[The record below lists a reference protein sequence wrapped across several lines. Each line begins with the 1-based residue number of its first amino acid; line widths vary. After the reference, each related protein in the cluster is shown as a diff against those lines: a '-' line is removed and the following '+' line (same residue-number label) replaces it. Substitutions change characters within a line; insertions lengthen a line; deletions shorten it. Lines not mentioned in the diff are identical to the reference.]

1 VQNSSSSEMSAI
13 DTSST
18 WYDFSTLSQLRANAA
33 ADPAEKQQE
42 VVSQFESLFLGMM
55 IKEMRKAI
63 PSGGLLDSA
72 AVKTYEQVLDQQ
84 LAVTLAKAGG
94 IGLGNFMEKSLGQ
107 TNKPQAP
114 YGSASDEPTAPADT
128 LAILRARAFPP
139 ERHES
144 SDALTVEKQP
154 W

>member
-1 VQNSSSSEMSAI
+1 MSPI

-18 WYDFSTLSQLRANAA
+18 WYDFSTLSQLRASAA
-33 ADPAEKQQE
+33 ADPEAKKQE

-63 PSGGLLDSA
+63 PRGGLLDSA

-84 LAVTLAKAGG
+84 LAVSLAKAGG
-94 IGLGNFMEKSLGQ
+94 IGLGDFMEKSIGQ
-107 TNKPQAP
+107 LNKFQAP
-114 YGSASDEPTAPADT
+114 DGSARDEPTAPPDT
-128 LAILRARAFPP
+128 LVILRSRVFPP
-139 ERHES
+139 EREGS
-144 SDALTVEKQP
+144 SDALKSEKQP